1 MLYFWNA
8 GGSSISILIIISIWR
23 SVPLSYGFHLFQC
36 EAVFPR
42 VLDVT
47 RGCVSSTSST
57 SSSAR
62 GRGLLILIISGSVSF
77 CVLLPSKLFSACP
90 APLLL
95 KSPTLGIRRR
105 HFVRDNTLYEK
116 WARTWS
122 ALKKR
127 WVRYKYWNPWVQDE
141 WRRTVMHTSL
151 RWKKDFV
158 GSNSN
163 SY

>member
-105 HFVRDNTLYEK
+105 HFVRDNTPYEK
-116 WARTWS
+116 WGLGVLLRS
-122 ALKKR
+122 
-127 WVRYKYWNPWVQDE
+127 DE
-141 WRRTVMHTSL
+141 FDINIETHGCKTSGTVTHTSL
-151 RWKKDFV
+151 RWKRDFV
-158 GSNSN
+158 GSNNN
-163 SY
+163 SYL

>member
-62 GRGLLILIISGSVSF
+62 GRGLLILIISASVSF

-141 WRRTVMHTSL
+141 WNSDAHFPEMKKGF
-151 RWKKDFV
+151 RWQ
-158 GSNSN
+158 
-163 SY
+163 